1 MGNNK
6 EIRVVL
12 GSLRYKSASDVDFG
26 IKVPFIQTTKQIV
39 EYDRNVDLNLQQLF
53 DDERQKSTT
62 FRPSSKFLFVF
73 KNAYTGSSTYEPF
86 RNNLF
91 YVNAESDAAASC
103 AVGSSSVAI
112 WAGFPQ
118 YNEFDFIRTDYNATG
133 YTQPDSSTPPNFHFK
148 FETLSASSYNW
159 TFYMSYAFE
168 NDYNKPLSAVLLDK
182 NIKYTLNWN
191 SGDGIPF
198 VIRLTDDGGKGLVS
212 FVCPIK
218 HGISVGEYVTLS
230 FNYATTTG
238 PTNTFQVYSL
248 GDGLFGTEEY
258 IFSILNPGFLGT
270 TFDEGTLGTA
280 KRVIFDSNL
289 TETTSEYYVRRNKI
303 LTDPEIAVMTKAAF
317 EQNIF
322 KDTRKLERAPLTP
335 NNIRRFSIKE
345 GSQSYSLSFNE
356 DINLLN
362 LIDNQKRPVSEL
374 FYTIIWKGY
383 FGWMNE
389 LRHGYDFNLPLDP
402 VTKTP
407 TSWWSSSNSETNLSS
422 SSYINLA
429 PYGVS
434 PANVPYNFIYTNPL
448 SSGDTIDG
456 DLCEWNDFEQ
466 QERVISNVYHKLT
479 FNQFNFSVS
488 IFVDEQNSFN
498 PGYYYQPLFPIRIRA
513 FSDYL
518 EESETTGVE
527 DIPNWAYFSEN
538 RNLFVWRDI
547 YTYGYIDSNGI
558 GVDQPF
564 LNGKHH
570 PFRNIIFRLI
580 PEGTNYILGT
590 LNSVAEPIE
599 DPCE

>member
-1 MGNNK
+1 L
-6 EIRVVL
+6 ET
-12 GSLRYKSASDVDFG
+12 KS
-26 IKVPFIQTTKQIV
+26 K
-39 EYDRNVDLNLQQLF
+39 
-53 DDERQKSTT
+53 
-62 FRPSSKFLFVF
+62 
-73 KNAYTGSSTYEPF
+73 
-86 RNNLF
+86 
-91 YVNAESDAAASC
+91 
-103 AVGSSSVAI
+103 
-112 WAGFPQ
+112 
-118 YNEFDFIRTDYNATG
+118 
-133 YTQPDSSTPPNFHFK
+133 
-148 FETLSASSYNW
+148 
-159 TFYMSYAFE
+159 
-168 NDYNKPLSAVLLDK
+168 
-182 NIKYTLNWN
+182 
-191 SGDGIPF
+191 
-198 VIRLTDDGGKGLVS
+198 
-212 FVCPIK
+212 
-218 HGISVGEYVTLS
+218 
-230 FNYATTTG
+230 
-238 PTNTFQVYSL
+238 
-248 GDGLFGTEEY
+248 
-258 IFSILNPGFLGT
+258 
-270 TFDEGTLGTA
+270 
-280 KRVIFDSNL
+280 
-289 TETTSEYYVRRNKI
+289 YYVRRHKVLQDDNNVI
-303 LTDPEIAVMTKAAF
+303 VTKAGF
-317 EQNIF
+317 EKLPF
-322 KDTRKLERAPLTP
+322 GEERKLELSSITP
-335 NNIRRFSIKE
+335 NQVTRI
-345 GSQSYSLSFNE
+345 SQKTSSNAYTFTPKR
-356 DINLLN
+356 DIDLGK

-422 SSYINLA
+422 SSYVNLA
-429 PYGVS
+429 PYGVN